1 MTFQILTAVSM
12 KMTAFWDIA
21 PCSVEIDRR
30 LEVRTA
36 SIIGAM
42 TEAVCISEKLVNFQQ
57 DYKALD
63 PIRLAS
69 SISMLLILIKYW
81 RFNLHYVALRA
92 YELQVCLRV
101 SPIAVCSVNSSYL
114 RMS

>member
-42 TEAVCISEKLVNFQQ
+42 TEAVCISEKLVNFNRT
-57 DYKALD
+57 
-63 PIRLAS
+63 IRRYIPLG
-69 SISMLLILIKYW
+69 W
-81 RFNLHYVALRA
+81 H
-92 YELQVCLRV
+92 LQFPCCLF
-101 SPIAVCSVNSSYL
+101 
-114 RMS
+114 